1 MAGYCTVKHKPG
13 QHFKLGSWACRYCN
27 FNFLLNSHVSVPRSV
42 VFWKTV
48 SGNIAQKKG
57 SMHRNRGRTSHRRL
71 IFHLATELWISGNSY
86 FYSSHHF
93 TTHCSKL
100 SILHAAWNVPTN
112 SYTCRTLKKKKTSR
126 VAILLLSGEFY
137 QNRLTRQSKLSKLLF
152 FYSEYASNTWSC
164 CCWFHLHICGVKYL
178 PLIQHLNGH

>member
-1 MAGYCTVKHKPG
+1 MPETASLLACLAQSSMAGYCTVKHKPG

-57 SMHRNRGRTSHRRL
+57 SVHRNRGRTSHRRL
-71 IFHLATELWISGNSY
+71 IFHLDTELWISGNSY

-112 SYTCRTLKKKKTSR
+112 SYTCRTLKKKKNFPCSHFT
-126 VAILLLSGEFY
+126 VKWWIL
-137 QNRLTRQSKLSKLLF
+137 
-152 FYSEYASNTWSC
+152 SE
-164 CCWFHLHICGVKYL
+164 
-178 PLIQHLNGH
+178 